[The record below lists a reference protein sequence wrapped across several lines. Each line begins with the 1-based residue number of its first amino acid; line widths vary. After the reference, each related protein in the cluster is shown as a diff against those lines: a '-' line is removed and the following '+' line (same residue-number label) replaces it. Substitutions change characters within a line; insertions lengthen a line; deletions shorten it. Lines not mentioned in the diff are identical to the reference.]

1 MSKVYIAGRISN
13 YDGFYEHFKRIE
25 EKLKKE
31 GNIVLNP
38 ALLPPG
44 LEQQEYMSIC
54 IPMLYV
60 ADEIYMLDGWEGS
73 VGANIEH
80 DIAKQS
86 GMKIRYESE
95 EK

>member
-13 YDGFYEHFKRIE
+13 YDNFYEHFLSAEVR
-25 EKLKKE
+25 LKNK
-31 GNIVLNP
+31 GHTVLNP

-44 LEQQEYMSIC
+44 MEQQEYMSIC